1 MKEKLALIGAL
12 LLIIGTCFGVFF
24 YFDKEYAHAGDMMK
38 AMEVIQKIE
47 IRLDRKIL
55 EDQLRGVQKDIWII
69 EDRYCPD
76 KSKPCTED
84 KMPQTVRE
92 QYRILKCEKDRLDS
106 ELQIFREKEKK

>member
-12 LLIIGTCFGVFF
+12 ILIIGTCFGVFF

-47 IRLDRKIL
+47 IRLDRKIM

-92 QYRILKCEKDRLDS
+92 QYRTLKIEKDRLDG
-106 ELQIFREKEKK
+106 ELKTFRAREVK